1 LGAWRQ
7 KIQEDQATTT
17 FENALYT
24 SRIIKAHRYQSV
36 ILVTSDYHMPRSL
49 ALLQLF
55 LAGERRAWGVAMEG
69 EKWATKCNDYVS
81 ASCCNLTN

>member
-1 LGAWRQ
+1 
-7 KIQEDQATTT
+7 
-17 FENALYT
+17 
-24 SRIIKAHRYQSV
+24 
-36 ILVTSDYHMPRSL
+36 MPRSL